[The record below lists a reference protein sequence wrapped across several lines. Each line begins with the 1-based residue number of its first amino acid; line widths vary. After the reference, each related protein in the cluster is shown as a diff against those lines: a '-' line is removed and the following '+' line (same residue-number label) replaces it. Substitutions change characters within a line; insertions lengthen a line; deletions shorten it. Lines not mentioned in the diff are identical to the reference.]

1 MLTAI
6 KVETKSHIMEDF
18 ITPHTPADRS
28 FRQKIDKKRKALNDK
43 IDKIELIDISRTV
56 HPKAAEYTFF
66 SSSPKTFYLTD
77 YILGHK

>member
-1 MLTAI
+1 
-6 KVETKSHIMEDF
+6 MEDF

-66 SSSPKTFYLTD
+66 SSA
-77 YILGHK
+77 H

>member
-28 FRQKIDKKRKALNDK
+28 LRQKIDKKRKALNDK
-43 IDKIELIDISRTV
+43 IDKIELMDISRTV

-66 SSSPKTFYLTD
+66 SSA
-77 YILGHK
+77 H